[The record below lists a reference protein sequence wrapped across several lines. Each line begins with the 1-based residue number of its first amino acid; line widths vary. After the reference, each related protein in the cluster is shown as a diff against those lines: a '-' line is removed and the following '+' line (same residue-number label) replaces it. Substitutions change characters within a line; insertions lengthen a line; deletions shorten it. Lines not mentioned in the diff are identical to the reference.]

1 MKKRSMTQIAS
12 TLLVCASLLVS
23 ACSGNTGNPSPE
35 KTTPEQSASAE
46 RVLTDAMGNKVTLP
60 AHPQKVIATY
70 LEDHL
75 IALGVKPV
83 AQWSVGEGSVQGY
96 LQKELAGIPAIPY
109 DLPPEV
115 VMSYSPDLILLE
127 SADLAVGEKYNQY
140 AKIAPTYTIGVEK
153 NTDWRKELLTV
164 GEVLNKT
171 DEAKAVL
178 AAYEKKAQEAKEKL
192 QQTVGPKTAT
202 ALWVLPKSVFVVKE
216 NLSSGDVL
224 YKDLGF
230 TVPKIVHEVTKASEA
245 NWSKISLEK
254 LATLDTDYLFIVNS
268 KEVPMKDLVSD
279 PVYAN
284 IPAVKNGHVYEFPKE
299 SSWLYSG
306 TIANGQIIDD
316 VLKSVLQ

>member
-1 MKKRSMTQIAS
+1 MKKRSTLQIAS
-12 TLLVCASLLVS
+12 SLLVFTALLVS
-23 ACSGNTGNPSPE
+23 ACSGNTGTAPE
-35 KTTPEQSASAE
+35 KAAPEQAAVTE
-46 RVLTDAMGNKVTLP
+46 RVVTDAMGNKVTLP
-60 AHPQKVIATY
+60 VHPQKVIATY

-75 IALGVKPV
+75 VALGVKPV

-109 DLPPEV
+109 DLPLEV
-115 VMSYSPDLILLE
+115 VMSHSPDLIILE
-127 SADLAVGEKYNQY
+127 SAELAAGDKYNQY
-140 AKIAPTYTIGVEK
+140 AKIAPTYAVGIGK
-153 NTDWRKELLTV
+153 NTDWRKELLAV
-164 GEVLNKT
+164 GEVLNKR

-192 QQTVGPKTAT
+192 QQGIGTKSAT
-202 ALWVLPKSVFVVKE
+202 ALWVLPKSTFVVKE

-230 TVPKIVHEVTKASEA
+230 TVPEIVKEVTQASDA

-254 LATLDTDYLFIVNS
+254 LAVLNTDYLFIVNS
-268 KEVPMKDLVSD
+268 KGMPLKELVSD

-284 IPAVKNGHVYEFPKE
+284 IPAVKNGHVYEFSKD

-316 VLKSVLQ
+316 VVKSVLN

>member
-1 MKKRSMTQIAS
+1 MKKRSTLQIAS
-12 TLLVCASLLVS
+12 SLLVFTALLVS
-23 ACSGNTGNPSPE
+23 ACSGNTGTAPE
-35 KTTPEQSASAE
+35 KAAPEQAAATE
-46 RVLTDAMGNKVTLP
+46 RVVTDAMGNKVTLP
-60 AHPQKVIATY
+60 VHPQKVIATY

-75 IALGVKPV
+75 VALGVKPV

-109 DLPPEV
+109 DLPLEV
-115 VMSYSPDLILLE
+115 VMSHSPDLIILE
-127 SADLAVGEKYNQY
+127 SAELAAGDKYNQY
-140 AKIAPTYTIGVEK
+140 SKIAPTYAVGIEK
-153 NTDWRKELLTV
+153 NTDWRKELLAV
-164 GEVLNKT
+164 GEVLNKR

-192 QQTVGPKTAT
+192 QQGIGTKSAT
-202 ALWVLPKSVFVVKE
+202 ALWVLPKSTFVVKE
-216 NLSSGDVL
+216 TMSSGDVL

-230 TVPKIVHEVTKASEA
+230 TVPEIVKEVTQASDA

-254 LATLDTDYLFIVNS
+254 LAVLNTDYLFIVNS
-268 KEVPMKDLVSD
+268 KGMPLKELVGD

-284 IPAVKNGHVYEFPKE
+284 IPAVKNGHVYEFSKD

-316 VLKSVLQ
+316 VMKSVMN